1 MAYKSEN
8 QPFFRVSK
16 TGQALEQ
23 TGCRINSTHISIR
36 GCQID
41 DIGPR
46 ATSILARRGVQCVN
60 LKCYSA
66 ALSSYVVNLMIF

>member
-41 DIGPR
+41 DTGPR
-46 ATSILARRGVQCVN
+46 RTSIVGEVRNV
-60 LKCYSA
+60 
-66 ALSSYVVNLMIF
+66 

>member
-46 ATSILARRGVQCVN
+46 ATLILEEMRNV
-60 LKCYSA
+60 
-66 ALSSYVVNLMIF
+66 